1 MILINCPY
9 CGERDQTEFSNGGE
23 AHVARPE
30 NSENLNDKDWG
41 RYVFYRDNP
50 KGIFYE
56 RWVHTHGC
64 RKWFNAVRNT
74 STDEILKIYKLNEKI
89 NLIGNF
95 SYKILVG
102 QSAKSPVVFKK
113 DNITAVFTVSYTY

>member
-9 CGERDQTEFSNGGE
+9 CGERDQSEFSNGGE

-74 STDEILKIYKLNEKI
+74 STDEILKIYKLNENPPSKESFS
-89 NLIGNF
+89 NPLKTHSGEPKVESGNF
-95 SYKILVG
+95 TV
-102 QSAKSPVVFKK
+102 KK
-113 DNITAVFTVSYTY
+113 